1 MRLGILFLLL
11 GFLPLSAQ
19 NAQLAGMQQDLADLR
34 TEVEKLKLENADLR
48 AALNRQKAGQG
59 QSASTN
65 ESVAKARAE
74 ILGDVDRRL
83 KQQTDDVNAALAEDR
98 SEERRVGKEC

>member
-1 MRLGILFLLL
+1 MRLGILFLLFGL
-11 GFLPLSAQ
+11 LPLSAQ

-65 ESVAKARAE
+65 EAVAKARAE
-74 ILGDVDRRL
+74 ILNEVDRRL
-83 KQQTDDVNAALAEDR
+83 KQQTD
-98 SEERRVGKEC
+98 